1 MDVDFSEEL
10 VWFGKSHRRRRR
22 RRRFMWF
29 QKSKYFF
36 EM

>member
-1 MDVDFSEEL
+1 MDVGFSEKL
-10 VWFGKSHRRRRR
+10 VCLVKIIAAAR

-36 EM
+36 KM